1 MIRSQ
6 IPNPT
11 PSNLTIGPLQQVP
24 HKRRGAA
31 VAAGAV
37 RVPEPTRAAGRVAD
51 GEAEEERGQHP
62 EGVMINLI
70 IQIKLSINL

>member
-62 EGVMINLI
+62 EGVMINIYLI
-70 IQIKLSINL
+70 ILIN